1 MWYYAQNN
9 APVGPITFDDLAGR
23 IRTGVVTPETL
34 VFTTGMTQWQA
45 AKDTPQLAALFAGA
59 ASPPRLRQ
67 PPRRRRRSAAAR
79 TNSRTASSARTCSSW
94 RSNSIRARPP
104 WPRPAA

>member
-34 VFTTGMTQWQA
+34 VFTAGMTQWQA

-59 ASPPRLRQ
+59 APAAAAP

-79 TNSRTASSARTCSSW
+79 TTSPTASSARTCSSW